1 MKKLAI
7 GLSDYK
13 ELIEDDCYYVDKT
26 LLIKELLSHKDKVTL
41 LCRPR
46 RFGKT
51 LNLSMLKYFFEKTEE
66 SNAHLF
72 ADKKIWQHQEI
83 QKEQGSHPVIFIT
96 FKDVKEDN
104 FEKTYNNL
112 ALLISKEFKRHWP
125 ILSSKLDEYDLKVYK
140 EILNKSA
147 DIITLGDSIYFLSN
161 LLREHYNKKVIV
173 LIDEY
178 DTPIHAA
185 YMNNY
190 YKQATEFIK
199 GLLGK
204 VLKDNVSLERSVL
217 TGILR
222 TAKEG
227 IFSDL
232 NNLKVCTI
240 LSDNYS
246 DKFGFTTNEVFDLL
260 KYKNLENQMDDIKY
274 WYNGY
279 HAGENTLIYNPW
291 SILECIRE
299 NGKLMRYWVNTSNN
313 KLISK
318 LLIKAND
325 NVKKELEDLL
335 NDISITK
342 SIDEGFTFEDIEHN
356 ESALWSLFLFSG
368 YMTYQNRQVTSSG
381 VYSCS
386 LILPNHEIKEL
397 YKNFIELTLT
407 QALGSMATVK
417 IMLDAMISGNITV
430 FEELLQNFIIN
441 SMSFYDISDK
451 EPEKSYHMFILG
463 LLILLSDS
471 YEVKSN
477 RESGYGRY
485 DIMLIP
491 KDKSNNGIII
501 EFKKAGANALESV
514 VEDALLQIN
523 EKQYSQELNRQSI
536 QNIIAYGIAFKGKK
550 ILVKYKKL

>member
-1 MKKLAI
+1 MKSLPI
-7 GLSDYK
+7 GISDYK
-13 ELIEDDCYYVDKT
+13 EVVTKDYYFVDKT
-26 LLIKELLSHKDKVTL
+26 LLIQELLDIKYKVYL

-72 ADKKIWQHQEI
+72 ADKKIWQHQEL
-83 QKEQGSHPVIFIT
+83 QKGQGSHPVIFIT

-178 DTPIHAA
+178 DTQIHAA

-279 HAGENTLIYNPW
+279 HAGEDTLIYNPW

-325 NVKKELEDLL
+325 NVKKELEVL
-335 NDISITK
+335 
-342 SIDEGFTFEDIEHN
+342 
-356 ESALWSLFLFSG
+356 
-368 YMTYQNRQVTSSG
+368 R
-381 VYSCS
+381 
-386 LILPNHEIKEL
+386 
-397 YKNFIELTLT
+397 
-407 QALGSMATVK
+407 
-417 IMLDAMISGNITV
+417 
-430 FEELLQNFIIN
+430 
-441 SMSFYDISDK
+441 
-451 EPEKSYHMFILG
+451 
-463 LLILLSDS
+463 
-471 YEVKSN
+471 
-477 RESGYGRY
+477 
-485 DIMLIP
+485 
-491 KDKSNNGIII
+491 
-501 EFKKAGANALESV
+501 
-514 VEDALLQIN
+514 
-523 EKQYSQELNRQSI
+523 
-536 QNIIAYGIAFKGKK
+536 
-550 ILVKYKKL
+550 